1 MSTTTVTQTP
11 ATNPH
16 IVDTYDPRR
25 RWAGL
30 AVLGFALL
38 AIVSDMTILNV
49 AIPAMSADLQP
60 TTSEQLWIIDAYS
73 LVLAGLLITMSSLG
87 DRFGRR
93 RLLLL
98 GYAIIALASVLVLF
112 SQSAGYVIALRLLLG
127 VGGAMVMPATL
138 SLIRVTFSDPR
149 ERASALAVWAA
160 VAGIG
165 AAVGP
170 LLGGFLLSHFHWH
183 AAFLVSLPMMVIAFV
198 GSLFLVPE
206 SKVPEPGPWD
216 LLAAALSL
224 VGMASTVWA
233 VKKFGETASLTYFP
247 AWIAL
252 ALGLVA
258 LSWFVVR
265 CNHSSSPLID
275 MSMFRHRIFSAGVL
289 SCLIASMSMSA
300 GLYLLAQWLQ
310 LVNGSTALES
320 GWQLMPLAVSAA
332 IVSLLAPLLAGAI
345 GMRITVFSGLLVS
358 GAGMLYLG
366 WAGADMAL
374 PDVYIALVLVGIGI
388 GSLALASAMIMGG
401 VPRSKAGNA
410 AAMEDTAYEFGAVL
424 GISLL
429 GSLSAMMYRSE
440 LGTEQLARTLGPELT
455 HVAEDSLGGAMAV
468 ATELGL
474 PELAERAGRAFSS
487 GLGVTGL
494 VGGIAMI
501 VAAVAVFWLTPA
513 GTRLENLEH

>member
-1 MSTTTVTQTP
+1 MTTITAAETP

-16 IVDTYDPRR
+16 IVGSYDPRR

-38 AIVSDMTILNV
+38 AIVTDMTILNV

-60 TTSEQLWIIDAYS
+60 TASEQLWIIDAYS

-93 RLLLL
+93 QLLLI
-98 GYAIIALASVLVLF
+98 GYAIIALASVLVIF
-112 SQSAGYVIALRLLLG
+112 SESAAYVIALRLLLG
-127 VGGAMVMPATL
+127 IGGAMVMPATL
-138 SLIRVTFSDPR
+138 SLIRVTFYDPR

-170 LLGGFLLSHFHWH
+170 LLGGFLLEHFHWH
-183 AAFLVSLPMMVIAFV
+183 AAFLVSVPMMVIAFV

-216 LLAAALSL
+216 LVAAALSL

-233 VKKFGETASLTYFP
+233 IKKFGEESSLTYSP

-252 ALGLVA
+252 VIGLAALT
-258 LSWFVVR
+258 WFVLR
-265 CNHSSSPLID
+265 CNRSSSPLID
-275 MSMFRHRIFSAGVL
+275 MSMFRHRVFSAGVL
-289 SCLIASMSMSA
+289 SCLVASLSMSA

-332 IVSLLAPLLAGAI
+332 IVSLVAPMLAGAI
-345 GMRITVFSGLLVS
+345 GMRTTVFLGLLIS
-358 GAGMLYLG
+358 DLGMLYIG
-366 WAGADMAL
+366 WAGADISL
-374 PDVYIALVLVGIGI
+374 TDVYVALVLVGIGI
-388 GSLALASAMIMGG
+388 GALALASSMIMGG

-440 LGTEQLARTLGPELT
+440 LDSAHLAGTIGPELT
-455 HVAEDSLGGAMAV
+455 HIAEDSLGGAMAI
-468 ATELGL
+468 ATELQL
-474 PELAERAGRAFSS
+474 PELAERAGHAFSS

-494 VGGIAMI
+494 VGGVSMVIAAI
-501 VAAVAVFWLTPA
+501 AVFFLTPA